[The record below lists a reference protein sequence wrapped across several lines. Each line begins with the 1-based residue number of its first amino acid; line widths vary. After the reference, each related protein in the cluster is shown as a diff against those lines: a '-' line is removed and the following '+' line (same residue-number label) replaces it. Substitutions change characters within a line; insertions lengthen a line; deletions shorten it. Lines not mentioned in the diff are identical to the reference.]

1 MANIDITDNT
11 AEVEDAVNNALARA
25 LEIIGGKA
33 ETYAKQEITNV
44 GAVDTGA
51 LRNSIT
57 HAVKGESV
65 TVGSNIEYAPYIEL
79 GTGKE
84 YQPPP
89 EWMEAHGQ
97 RGKGRD
103 KWFYQD
109 AQGNW
114 HIGYPQ
120 KPRPFLRPAVE
131 RHLDEYKGIIENEL
145 KKG

>member
-1 MANIDITDNT
+1 MASVDITDNT
-11 AEVEDAVNNALARA
+11 AQFRDAAERAMARA
-25 LEIIGGKA
+25 LELIGGKA

-57 HAVKGESV
+57 HAVEGESV
-65 TVGSNIEYAPYIEL
+65 TVGSNMEYSPYIEL
-79 GTGKE
+79 GTGKD
-84 YQPPP
+84 YSPPP
-89 EWMEAHGQ
+89 EWMEAHGK

-120 KPRPFLRPAVE
+120 KPRHFLRPAVE
-131 RHLDEYKGIIENEL
+131 NHLDEYKNIIENEM